1 MIITSKDNEQI
12 KEIKKLKEKKF
23 RKEESSFLVEGV
35 KLVKEAITYNANIK
49 KIVISEDAI
58 GYEVDEELIKL
69 CEKYNPLIVSPNVFS
84 VVSDV
89 QTPQG
94 ILAVIKIDEDK
105 DGEKNN
111 KKEID
116 YSQDFFVVLD
126 GIQDPGNLGT
136 IIRTCDAAGITQV
149 IVSEDTV
156 DCYSPKVIRS
166 TMGGIYRVNV
176 VEADLKEVFK
186 DFQVRGIKTVVTSLE
201 GTESIYDLDFKKKAV
216 VIGNEANG
224 VDIDLQN
231 MADKKVKIPMPG
243 KAESLNASVAASIMI
258 YEYVRQSL

>member
-1 MIITSKDNEQI
+1 MIITSKDNDQI

-23 RKEESSFLVEGV
+23 RKETSLFLVEGV
-35 KLVKEAITYNANIK
+35 KLVKEAIEYNANIT

-69 CEKYNPLIVSPNVFS
+69 CEKYNPIIVSPNVFS

-94 ILAVIKIDEDK
+94 ILAVIKEDRVN
-105 DGEKNN
+105 DKNN
-111 KKEID
+111 SKDEID
-116 YSQDFFVVLD
+116 FSKDFFVVLD

-136 IIRTCDAAGITQV
+136 IIRTCDAAGLTQI

-166 TMGGIYRVNV
+166 TMGGIYRVKV
-176 VEADLKEVFK
+176 IERDLKEVFDEFK
-186 DFQVRGIKTVVTSLE
+186 KNGIQTVVTSLQ
-201 GTESIYDLDFKKKAV
+201 GTKSMYDLDYKKKAI

-224 VDIDLQN
+224 VDPDLQAK
-231 MADKKVKIPMPG
+231 ADERIKIPMPG
-243 KAESLNASVAASIMI
+243 KAESLNAAVSASIMI